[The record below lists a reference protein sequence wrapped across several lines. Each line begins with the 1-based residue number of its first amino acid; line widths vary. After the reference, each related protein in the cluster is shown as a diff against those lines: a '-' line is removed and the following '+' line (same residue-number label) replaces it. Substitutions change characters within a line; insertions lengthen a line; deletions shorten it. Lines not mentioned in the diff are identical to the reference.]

1 MRFEIE
7 TLDHIVLVT
16 GDIERSLQFYID
28 VLGCNLIRK
37 IAEPELYQ
45 LSAGDSLID
54 LKPGDYE
61 PKEKNLDHFCLR
73 IKPFEPEV
81 LLPYLARIGVRCGKV
96 EQRNGAKGFGSSV
109 YIEDPDGNCIEL
121 KAT

>member
-7 TLDHIVLVT
+7 TLDHIVLIT
-16 GDIERSLQFYID
+16 QDIERSLQFYVD
-28 VLGCNLIRK
+28 VLGCELIRK
-37 IAEPELYQ
+37 VTLPELYQ
-45 LSAGDSLID
+45 LKAGDSLID
-54 LKPGDYE
+54 LKPGEYK
-61 PKEKNLDHFCLR
+61 PSEKNLDHFCLR
-73 IKPFEPEV
+73 IKPFEPDV
-81 LLPYLARIGVRCGKV
+81 LLPYLESVGIPCGKV